1 MVDRGL
7 TTEWLRVQTP
17 DTVWCKQLLL
27 KLLHWK
33 RMKKPMGAHQNKCLK
48 KPSKLVNVTNLNKIF
63 SKFLKTCFVSSRPA
77 SRVLDAGVE
86 PVSGGRDRDRLHL
99 QGGPLQRG
107 RPQQGRI

>member
-1 MVDRGL
+1 
-7 TTEWLRVQTP
+7 
-17 DTVWCKQLLL
+17 
-27 KLLHWK
+27 
-33 RMKKPMGAHQNKCLK
+33 MKKPMGAHQNKCLK

-107 RPQQGRI
+107 RPQQGRISTRPCGGLRLMALDGQDIVIIV